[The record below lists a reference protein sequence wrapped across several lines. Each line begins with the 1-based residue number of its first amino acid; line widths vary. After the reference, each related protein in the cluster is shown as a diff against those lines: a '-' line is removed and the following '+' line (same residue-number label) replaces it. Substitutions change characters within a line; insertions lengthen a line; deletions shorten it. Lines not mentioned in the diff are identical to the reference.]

1 MGLPD
6 NVKVAIAG
14 VFVVATAIIGAV
26 IAGPSASYDLA
37 GPHPISDPPKDGP
50 RFAAW
55 PGPDDGPDPI
65 LSAADRFALP
75 VRPEV
80 EQIALGGGSGG
91 FDMARSIEGAVWPL
105 RGFPDWAAD
114 QTNVS
119 ARSGR

>member
-14 VFVVATAIIGAV
+14 VFVVATAIMGAV
-26 IAGPSASYDLA
+26 IAGPSTGYDLA
-37 GPHPISDPPKDGP
+37 GPAPISDPPKDGM

-65 LSAADRFALP
+65 LSAAGRFALP

-80 EQIALGGGSGG
+80 EQIVLGGGGD

-114 QTNVS
+114 QTNVT